1 MTLCPFLCSNE
12 INARKR
18 CRLLSSWNCSN
29 VFEKSANIFGNVRK
43 SSESCR
49 KSSEVAGAF
58 LRILVTTRCKS
69 HAFDSENL
77 THLTPVYTIPDNF
90 SCRHEKLSI
99 HLM

>member
-12 INARKR
+12 IKARKR

-58 LRILVTTRCKS
+58 PRILVTTRCKS
-69 HAFDSENL
+69 HAFDSGIYHTGQL
-77 THLTPVYTIPDNF
+77 FV
-90 SCRHEKLSI
+90 SARKAI
-99 HLM
+99 HSLNVNIA